1 MRAAFGAVWETA
13 RSIAQ
18 SCKRVVIAFETLIVA
33 AESRGIR

>member
-18 SCKRVVIAFETLIVA
+18 ICKRVVIALEALTFAIEG
-33 AESRGIR
+33 RGLR